1 MHCRYTQRA
10 HRQFDADSC
19 SREHALLYKH
29 CVLFPRV
36 FTFIV
41 VPTRIDVIRL
51 KLAKAIDDGPHVIRF
66 YPDSK
71 VVLLHRRT
79 EAAWP
84 ARSQAPGTIEYGGV
98 QCPAR
103 RSKHLAV
110 HEQRK
115 VRGYE
120 KIPNFPFR
128 NETNEPPAA
137 VGDSQL
143 RGQRL
148 IERNRPLTAR
158 AFLACNEEI
167 EIRTLR
173 HRPQN

>member
-19 SREHALLYKH
+19 SREHAFLHKS

-36 FTFIV
+36 FTFV
-41 VPTRIDVIRL
+41 RTPPRIDVIRL
-51 KLAKAIDDGPHVIRF
+51 KLAKAIDDGLHGIRF
-66 YPDSK
+66 YPDPK

-79 EAAWP
+79 EAARP
-84 ARSQAPGTIEYGGV
+84 ARSQAPGTIEYCGV

-103 RSKHLAV
+103 GSKRLAV

-120 KIPNFPFR
+120 KIPDFPFR
-128 NETNEPPAA
+128 NEANEPPAA

-143 RGQRL
+143 RSQRL

-158 AFLACNEEI
+158 TFLTCNEEI
-167 EIRTLR
+167 EIRKLR